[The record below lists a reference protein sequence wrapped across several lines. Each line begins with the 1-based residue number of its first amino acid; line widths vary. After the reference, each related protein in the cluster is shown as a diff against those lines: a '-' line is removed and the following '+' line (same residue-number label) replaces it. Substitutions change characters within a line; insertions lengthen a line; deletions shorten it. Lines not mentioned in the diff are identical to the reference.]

1 MDWAAIYM
9 TIFIIVVI
17 GIIFIIV
24 KIKEDY
30 KSTTTITKKY
40 YYETD
45 TVIKE
50 KTDDYAYKKTRLFSP
65 GEKSFF
71 RILQQALDNKVL
83 IFGKIRVA
91 DILAPEK
98 NIDHSTWQKAF
109 NKISKK
115 HFDFVL
121 CTKDTLSVLC
131 AIELNDKSHSYIKQK
146 KRDEFIVNAC
156 ESAGLPLIQI
166 TAKSNYV
173 TEDIKKALNKYLDN
187 TN

>member
-1 MDWAAIYM
+1 MESIYF
-9 TIFIIVVI
+9 ILFIIIVI

-24 KIKEDY
+24 KIKESNI
-30 KSTTTITKKY
+30 STIETKKY

-45 TVIKE
+45 TVSDE
-50 KTDDYAYKKTRLFSP
+50 KTDIYAYKKTRLFSP
-65 GEKSFF
+65 GERSFF
-71 RILQQALDNKVL
+71 GILQQALDNKVI

-91 DILAPEK
+91 DILAPE
-98 NIDHSTWQKAF
+98 NNTDRSIWQKAF

-121 CTKDTLSVLC
+121 CNKDTLSVLC
-131 AIELNDKSHSYIKQK
+131 VIELNDKSHSYIKQK

-156 ESAGLPLIQI
+156 ESAGLPLIKI

-173 TEDIKKALNKYLDN
+173 TDDIKKALNKYLDN
-187 TN
+187 TNQ